1 MATNALGQ
9 RPKFEKKLVGIVEY
23 VTGEHVAKFTLTE
36 EGKTFANGTKS
47 LKVNLDELPSAPR
60 LAPNDKTGKQL
71 RIRMSTDGTEV
82 EALTPVTGVFNLKL
96 TGIGPR
102 PEKDADP
109 TPKERVWNEGTE
121 KENRYLEFF
130 AVYQII
136 DGKFKGVTLPA
147 YNMHY
152 KFEEDSNNP
161 GFTRYAGNFDNKKA
175 TRLFQLRD
183 WMQIH
188 GIDSDPIEW
197 DDVTIL
203 PTLLERALD
212 NGVQVRGVF
221 KNGYVTELLP
231 LDEEDVE
238 PFLGDIVDKPVDE
251 DDLDDVTKIEVKEEP
266 KAQKQEPKVLT
277 TTSKKVSKNKPV
289 KVVADEDDDL

>member
-71 RIRMSTDGTEV
+71 RIRMSADGTEV
-82 EALTPVTGVFNLKL
+82 EALTPVTGVFNLQLKDL
-96 TGIGPR
+96 GPR
-102 PEKDADP
+102 PEGKDSDP
-109 TPKERVWNEGTE
+109 TPKLRVWNEGTD
-121 KENRYLEFF
+121 KENKYLEFF
-130 AVYQII
+130 AVYEII
-136 DGKFKGVTLPA
+136 DGKFKGVALPA

-152 KFEEDSNNP
+152 KFEEDSANP

-183 WMQIH
+183 WVQIH
-188 GIDSDPIEW
+188 GIDSEPIEW

-212 NGVQVRGVF
+212 NDVKVRGVF

-238 PFLGDIVDKPVDE
+238 PFLGDIVDDE
-251 DDLDDVTKIEVKEEP
+251 DDLDDVTKIEVKEEVS
-266 KAQKQEPKVLT
+266 PKVT
-277 TTSKKVSKNKPV
+277 TKAKKISKNKPV
-289 KVVADEDDDL
+289 KVTDEDDDL